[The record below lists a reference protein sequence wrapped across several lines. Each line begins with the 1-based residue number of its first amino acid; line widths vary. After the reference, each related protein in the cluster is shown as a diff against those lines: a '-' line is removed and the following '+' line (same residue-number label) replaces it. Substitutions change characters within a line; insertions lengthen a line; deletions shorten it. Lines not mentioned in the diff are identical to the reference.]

1 MLLPINA
8 SMLEACVLSVL
19 SREDTYGYKL
29 TQALTEKTGVSE
41 SSLYP
46 VLRRLQKSGA
56 LTTYDENFSG
66 RNRRYYQLSA
76 DGRRLLHAYRREWSE
91 YKRSIDELLLGQ
103 SCEKCQMAEMDGGE
117 PA

>member
-1 MLLPINA
+1 MLLPVNA

-46 VLRRLQKSGA
+46 VLRRLQKNGA

-76 DGRRLLHAYRREWSE
+76 EGRSLLHAYRREWRE
-91 YKRSIDELLLGQ
+91 YKRSIDELLWEEG
-103 SCEKCQMAEMDGGE
+103 CEKCQPTEMDGGD